1 MVTLHAHPP
10 PATKGSSPA
19 RVYPVCLA
27 TSYLLVVVVRGY
39 PSLLKK
45 PNGLKKLHVTP
56 LDFSMTN
63 KASRFSALV
72 CHRTYELPT
81 GILWPSSPA
90 WAASAAIQ
98 LQVTPI
104 SKPCE
109 SFGWNWLETA
119 ITNPT
124 HARVLV
130 AISPYI
136 LILVS
141 ESHIF
146 KTCASSSCVQKFY
159 LQVPILISIY
169 SILQPAAII
178 WESLVIRRLPL
189 LCCLVF

>member
-27 TSYLLVVVVRGY
+27 TSYLLVVVVRDY

-109 SFGWNWLETA
+109 SFGWKLQYQTL
-119 ITNPT
+119 
-124 HARVLV
+124 HMLGFL
-130 AISPYI
+130 SPFHHTFLY
-136 LILVS
+136 S
-141 ESHIF
+141 YQNHIF
-146 KTCASSSCVQKFY
+146 SRHVRRQSSSYAYRNFT
-159 LQVPILISIY
+159 Y
-169 SILQPAAII
+169 SS
-178 WESLVIRRLPL
+178 SL
-189 LCCLVF
+189 C